1 MAAPMIR
8 KNAIIVIYI
17 SGFLDLFGVSMIL
30 PLITSHARDLGASPT
45 VSGILGSV
53 YGALQLFTSPLVGQ
67 WSDVA
72 GRRFA
77 LLVCLFM
84 SAGGYSIF
92 AMATSVSLMFIAR
105 LPLGIFKH
113 SQNIS
118 KAYLADIIT
127 DSEQAAVIG
136 NFNAVSSVG
145 FIVGPVVGGHVAERK
160 GGFYLVALL
169 AGLIFFIN
177 FVLVWLIVPTEKAH
191 HEMKKSLASSTSLKA
206 LQSDEINFN
215 SKTFWQAAKDM
226 NWKDLWDLYFIK
238 FLLGASVIIY
248 RSNFSLVLVQKFE
261 TSPITNGYIISF
273 NGIVSAFVGLF
284 TGYISSYYTSNAKL
298 VLHLAIMQVFTM
310 ISLSV
315 SPSLWLYTLFL
326 VPLCF
331 ATTITRVAATKLML
345 ERGNKKDIGIL
356 MGFQQSC
363 MSVARMLAPLVA
375 GISQEVTSSG
385 PSIMGAGFS
394 LVAVIIMCWRP
405 QDPRERKKYE

>member
-136 NFNAVSSVG
+136 NFNAVS
-145 FIVGPVVGGHVAERK
+145 I
-160 GGFYLVALL
+160 
-169 AGLIFFIN
+169 
-177 FVLVWLIVPTEKAH
+177 LVWLIVPTEKAH

-394 LVAVIIMCWRP
+394 LAAVIIMCWRP